1 MERGANTG
9 SRSMS
14 GSCAHTSRD
23 TAKNE
28 RIKFHGIFERK
39 KQSEYSLKY

>member
-14 GSCAHTSRD
+14 GSCAHAGRD

-28 RIKFHGIFERK
+28 RIKLHGVFERE
-39 KQSEYSLKY
+39 KQSDDI